1 MDGLACQCFPG
12 FWISEIF
19 PDLPF

>member
-1 MDGLACQCFPG
+1 M

-19 PDLPF
+19 